1 MKLAYI
7 IIYMYILPHK
17 VYIKKARS
25 KTTKNETK
33 SPESLDSQ
41 LSVSLWLRKTFSYV
55 LCRWHC
61 AHTETHSLLI
71 LCSVVQS
78 QEVLLALGLN
88 LGIAGQCSTWPYA
101 AATVTDGQWVEMGH
115 ATGGLSESSR
125 GPRGKVK
132 EASDWL
138 GHCSQQAFAN
148 TSDESLGEEG
158 RGREGGRDGREGGRG
173 EREEGMGGRDGR
185 GE

>member
-1 MKLAYI
+1 MHVHTTPKGI
-7 IIYMYILPHK
+7 
-17 VYIKKARS
+17 IKKARS
-25 KTTKNETK
+25 KTTANETK
-33 SPESLDSQ
+33 SPEHLDSQ
-41 LSVSLWLRKTFSYV
+41 LSL
-55 LCRWHC
+55 HC
-61 AHTETHSLLI
+61 EHTETHSLLI

-88 LGIAGQCSTWPYA
+88 LGIAGQRSTWPDA

-158 RGREGGRDGREGGRG
+158 RGREGWEGGREEQ
-173 EREEGMGGRDGR
+173 ERRVIQGTHSH
-185 GE
+185 